1 MELRLPLERSPGRE
15 AACRAVFGT
24 WGFSRTMHGKTA
36 HQYLFIH
43 PSPTPAPEWLKDK
56 DQISLT
62 FGSLVPTC
70 MPSPAQPLK
79 THQFSGTLACTP
91 MAHSHGG
98 NLLQRFPFEKP
109 EPASLKTFE
118 ESPRLSSQMHTH
130 LWPLTRGNGPGLTLQ
145 GLNKPRLAL

>member
-1 MELRLPLERSPGRE
+1 MPSPCQAASSTPPSPIARLQHFSHTSLPAFILQY
-15 AACRAVFGT
+15 CQYVF
-24 WGFSRTMHGKTA
+24 M
-36 HQYLFIH
+36 H

-98 NLLQRFPFEKP
+98 TLLQRFPFEKP